1 MDNPG
6 QILFYGFV
14 ALCVLPIVLTFLV
27 AAWVLWF
34 GKKQI
39 DRLVSVDPTRIQ
51 ARYAQLHEA
60 QPMAA
65 RELILKRIIHEQAM
79 RSGLVGAVTGLGGFI
94 TLPIALPIDLVVSAQ
109 IQAALLNGIAA
120 EYQAQ
125 NRPQATWFST
135 MLLAGSDKVS
145 ASAAALFLRL
155 LVRIGGKSVSKFV
168 PILGAIT
175 AFVVN
180 YWITRSTGLV
190 AIQWYARQSK
200 LTTL

>member
-1 MDNPG
+1 MDNPE
-6 QILFYGFV
+6 QILLYGFLS
-14 ALCVLPIVLTFLV
+14 LCVLSIVLTFLV

-34 GKKQI
+34 GKKQL
-39 DRLVSVDPTRIQ
+39 DRLVSVDPTRMQMRYTQLQ
-51 ARYAQLHEA
+51 AENSTAT
-60 QPMAA
+60 
-65 RELILKRIIHEQAM
+65 REEILGRIIHEQAL
-79 RSGLVGAVTGLGGFI
+79 RSGVVGAVTGLGGFI
-94 TLPIALPIDLVVSAQ
+94 TLPIALPIDLLVSAQ

-125 NRPQATWFST
+125 NKPQTTWFSA

-155 LVRIGGKSVSKFV
+155 LIRIGGKSVSKFV

-190 AIQWYARQSK
+190 AVQWYARQSK